1 MKHITLQ
8 WTSHAHEFLTILVTP
23 DFSPVLRAL
32 REFSRFNGFGRIIKP
47 LERLEH
53 LRFILH
59 LAEARC

>member
-1 MKHITLQ
+1 
-8 WTSHAHEFLTILVTP
+8 
-23 DFSPVLRAL
+23 LRAL